1 MSQTSIP
8 QIYIP
13 RVHTSYTWQSIK
25 EVFDELFGEGC
36 VKRVDVVKV
45 RPRNEGDKPPPFN
58 RVYVHMKKWE
68 ASQHPEMRQALLAGE
83 TVNLHP
89 DENKE
94 YFWMCVLN
102 TRGEQEKPK
111 GKPVFQRAWNAST
124 KTSVTVGDVLFKDF
138 NNFTVVDDVKPI
150 HTESSEA

>member
-1 MSQTSIP
+1 
-8 QIYIP
+8 
-13 RVHTSYTWQSIK
+13 
-25 EVFDELFGEGC
+25 
-36 VKRVDVVKV
+36 
-45 RPRNEGDKPPPFN
+45 
-58 RVYVHMKKWE
+58 MKKWE

-111 GKPVFQRAWNAST
+111 GKPVFQLSAT

-138 NNFTVVDDVKPI
+138 NNFTVVDNVKPI